1 MGVTNGLNKFAPRR
15 SARYFASKP
24 VSFFAN
30 RRTYGDFQEDIKHR
44 NPGVPPACHLGATNG
59 LNKFAPRKSARYFA
73 SKPVPFFANRRT
85 YGARSYESE
94 FDGRVV

>member
-1 MGVTNGLNKFAPRR
+1 M
-15 SARYFASKP
+15 
-24 VSFFAN
+24 
-30 RRTYGDFQEDIKHR
+30 
-44 NPGVPPACHLGATNG
+44 GATNG